1 MSTRGAQQAE
11 SGQVWQGGRGLGVT
25 LMVTR
30 QWRRRAVALA
40 ASVLLAG
47 EACLSASSAMAAPV
61 AAAADRVVAIPAASA
76 AAENR
81 GVAIPVAS
89 RAMATAPGS
98 QPHQQRQLPEAG
110 FDGILVAAIGAGL
123 TGAGW
128 LLMLTGSRRLRRRSR

>member
-30 QWRRRAVALA
+30 RWRRRAVALA

-47 EACLSASSAMAAPV
+47 EAFLGAPGAMAAPG
-61 AAAADRVVAIPAASA
+61 AGAADRVVAISATRLAAD
-76 AAENR
+76 ER
-81 GVAIPVAS
+81 VVAIAAAS

>member
-1 MSTRGAQQAE
+1 
-11 SGQVWQGGRGLGVT
+11 
-25 LMVTR
+25 MVTG

-40 ASVLLAG
+40 ASLLLAG
-47 EACLSASSAMAAPV
+47 EAFVGASGAMAAPV
-61 AAAADRVVAIPAASA
+61 AGAADRVAAIPAAST

-81 GVAIPVAS
+81 VVAIGTAS
-89 RAMATAPGS
+89 GAMATAPGS